1 MRKFLKR
8 ARLPLAGLLVA
19 GLALPVLASFF
30 TTLHWT
36 VDWVALF
43 LKPALIGLF
52 LVGLALAALVRWFKA
67 GRKVAGLTALAFA
80 PCALGFPLLG
90 GSASLSP
97 EQVARALTVY
107 QHNVWAGNLDGAA
120 IAGQIRALDPDVA
133 VLIETSQY
141 YGTGSHFDALADTW
155 PYQLKDTPRPAR
167 QARLRILSKY
177 PVSDTQ
183 IFRDEATSMSLVVAR
198 VKAEFGPV
206 TVMGLHFTRPWPFD
220 WPKKQMEQLAVAM
233 PVLEEYDCPCLV
245 VGDFNSPPW
254 GRLARTLEARFDL
267 HHLPLGWRGTWHE
280 ALPEFI
286 SIPIDLSFAS
296 QDLEFGDATVLPA
309 AGSDHRAVMFEIAP
323 TAERQVLQPR

>member
-1 MRKFLKR
+1 MHEFLKR
-8 ARLPLAGLLVA
+8 ARFPAAALAIA
-19 GLALPVLASFF
+19 GLALPVIASFF

-43 LKPALIGLF
+43 LKPALIGLG
-52 LVGLALAALVRWFKA
+52 LVGLALAALVRWRNA
-67 GRKVAGLTALAFA
+67 GRKVAGLAALAFL
-80 PCALGFPLLG
+80 PCAVGFPLLG
-90 GSASLSP
+90 GDAPLSP
-97 EQVARALTVY
+97 EQQARALTVY

-141 YGTGSHFDALADTW
+141 YGTGENFDGLADTW
-155 PYQLKDTPRPAR
+155 PYQVKDAPRPAR
-167 QARLRILSKY
+167 QARLRIVSKY
-177 PVSDTQ
+177 PVSDAQ
-183 IFRDEATSMSLVVAR
+183 IFRDEATSVSVAIAR
-198 VKAEFGPV
+198 VDGPFGPV
-206 TVMGLHFTRPWPFD
+206 TVMGLHFTRPWPYD

-233 PVLEEYDCPCLV
+233 PVLEGYDCPCLV

-286 SIPIDLSFAS
+286 GIPIDLSFAS
-296 QDLEFGDATVLPA
+296 EDLAFGPAKVLPP

-323 TAERQVLQPR
+323 VTEPLSD